1 MTNQSRAA
9 ARPSS
14 STSGAAGA
22 AASGPFVINLSS
34 STTPMALEQ
43 PRSPELA
50 RFTFFVSRRR
60 EEGRERFRLHMG
72 YFESVTEAEDWL
84 GVVREV
90 YPAAWV
96 GEAPGKRLQAARAQA
111 PSDVANTQSPP
122 ASSAATAA
130 PAAVSAPA
138 AAATPPAPARAVEPA
153 VAAAQRAEAAGP
165 SPRTEQRPAV
175 VPTLK
180 PLNPLQQS
188 NVREVL
194 AQLDSKPDATLSDTQ
209 VLKLLEQRRSDTQRP
224 KARVRA
230 PESRESSEISML
242 RPDDT
247 QTMRALREQV
257 AQNEQVSFAVQLAWS
272 VQPVDLDKVPPL
284 AIFSAYTLY
293 TVEGSR
299 EGRRWYGLRLG
310 FFSDAISAKQVA
322 FYVRSEFSS
331 VAVIPVTA
339 RERERAGDR
348 SRPRS
353 APAPQPVRQESK
365 SSLLAAEE
373 FKLFEDERDAASLP
387 TPAPA
392 ARAAAATAPAAP
404 ASATAGSG
412 SARPVAVRAP
422 AAPPDSPAGRKPRPG
437 RRGAPQTLDETL
449 EILGASEL
457 QIDTSHTLLNDSG
470 VRHIRIQADN
480 RPPSA
485 FSRLLDRLTDR
496 LRQN

>member
-14 STSGAAGA
+14 SASGAGA
-22 AASGPFVINLSS
+22 ASSAPFVINLSS

-50 RFTFFVSRRR
+50 RFSFFVSRRR

-72 YFESVTEAEDWL
+72 YFESIAEAEDWL
-84 GVVREV
+84 SVVREV

-96 GEAPGKRLQAARAQA
+96 GEAPGKRLQAARAQPPGA
-111 PSDVANTQSPP
+111 AASTESPP
-122 ASSAATAA
+122 APAATTALGTVASREATSVPAAIPGSAAAPIPVAA
-130 PAAVSAPA
+130 PAPTRAASPAPA
-138 AAATPPAPARAVEPA
+138 AAPAPAA
-153 VAAAQRAEAAGP
+153 
-165 SPRTEQRPAV
+165 RTEPPPSV

-194 AQLDSKPDATLSDTQ
+194 AQLDSGSDATLTDTQ

-224 KARVRA
+224 KARGRA
-230 PESRESSEISML
+230 PESAESAEISML

-272 VQPVDLDKVPPL
+272 VQPIDLAKVPPL

-322 FYVRSEFSS
+322 FYVRSEFTS

-348 SRPRS
+348 SRPRA
-353 APAPQPVRQESK
+353 APRPARQEPK
-365 SSLLAAEE
+365 SSELADEE
-373 FKLFEDERDAASLP
+373 FKLFEDVEERPAP
-387 TPAPA
+387 PPAPA
-392 ARAAAATAPAAP
+392 AQAAAAGPGMATVAALAPAA
-404 ASATAGSG
+404 
-412 SARPVAVRAP
+412 
-422 AAPPDSPAGRKPRPG
+422 SPARKLRPA

-470 VRHIRIQADN
+470 VRHLRIEMDKRQ
-480 RPPSA
+480 PSA

-496 LRQN
+496 LRQS